1 MAGWRRTAAPAA
13 AVVALAALAGGA
25 PAGAQ
30 ELEDFTVRDAGSLAD
45 LCSTAE
51 SSALYPEARQ
61 HCYGFIAGAAALY
74 RELIAAER
82 LPRLVCPEGQP
93 TAEEARETFVGWI
106 AQNPGAR
113 SEKAIDGLFRAASA
127 KWPCPKS

>member
-1 MAGWRRTAAPAA
+1 MAGWVRAVPAG
-13 AVVALAALAGGA
+13 AVVALGLLVGGA
-25 PAGAQ
+25 PAAAQ
-30 ELEDFTVRDAGSLAD
+30 ELEDFAVRDAGSLAD

-51 SSALYPEARQ
+51 SSPLYPEARQ

-82 LPRLVCPEGQP
+82 LPRLVCPEGEP
-93 TAEEARETFVGWI
+93 TADEARETFTAWI
-106 AQNPGAR
+106 AANPGAR